1 MTQDTISH
9 LRRLAEA
16 ASAGPWRSHAGTM
29 TVNNGKACL
38 ADCDQFFDE
47 IENRRNAD
55 YIAAVSP
62 QVILAL
68 LKRLEAAEKVV
79 LATRRMDVPVM
90 ADALIAYD
98 QAIAADGD
106 KGGK

>member
-1 MTQDTISH
+1 MTQNTISH
-9 LRRLAEA
+9 LRQLAEA
-16 ASAGPWRSHAGTM
+16 ANLSLTPTAAYFDIREVEAYRAATGPS
-29 TVNNGKACL
+29 
-38 ADCDQFFDE
+38 
-47 IENRRNAD
+47 
-55 YIAAVSP
+55 
-62 QVILAL
+62 VILAL